1 MKYILRI
8 FILSLFFSKVYGQNI
23 FKISE
28 NSDLTVLATIDS
40 TFTKNKL
47 HYARIKNLNSN
58 KTQFIKFTQTVGT
71 TGREVC
77 RHKIRQKDTIILFA
91 NIQNDTLIKNL
102 AINENPKLIYN
113 SIQVFKEKK
122 KIKNNRKRLNKL
134 KEWFVTTSINNGI
147 KPYLSRIMRNDKERG
162 YFFNLIDLPE
172 NQFVFNSS
180 EKKILTKNIS
190 QSRCLRFEDFYIV
203 YLMRYS
209 YDSEFEENLK
219 NIMKT
224 YCLPFGDAQLHMMK
238 TIMFNKQSEE
248 LEEIYARY
256 KKKYYGNLNEAKK
269 VYNEFT
275 DKI

>member
-1 MKYILRI
+1 MKNILGI
-8 FILSLFFSKVYGQNI
+8 FILLLFLSKSYGQNI

-28 NSDLTVLATIDS
+28 NSDLTILATIDS
-40 TFTKNKL
+40 TLTKGKSY
-47 HYARIKNLNSN
+47 YARIKNLNSN
-58 KTQFIKFTQTVGT
+58 ELNYIKFEPKTIMARDRRSRYEVHLNDTVFICLNIT
-71 TGREVC
+71 
-77 RHKIRQKDTIILFA
+77 KDTLKYQFS
-91 NIQNDTLIKNL
+91 
-102 AINENPKLIYN
+102 INENPKLIYN
-113 SIQVFKEKK
+113 SIQVFKEQK
-122 KIKNNRKRLNKL
+122 KIKNNRNRLNKL
-134 KEWFVTTSINNGI
+134 KEWFVTTSTNNGI
-147 KPYLSRIMRNDKERG
+147 KPYLSRIMRNDKERD
-162 YFFNLIDLPE
+162 YFFSLIDLPE
-172 NQFVFNSS
+172 NQFIFNSS

-190 QSRCLRFEDFYIV
+190 QSKCLKFEDFYIV

-219 NIMKT
+219 NIMET

-256 KKKYYGNLNEAKK
+256 KKKYYGNLEEAKK